1 MWNFPNE
8 EDTAIYKAGMY
19 SPTSIVGVRLLVH
32 YSTRDT
38 PYIVTKDKIISSNL
52 SVLSQATNTNA
63 FGIGAAFIDTL
74 DINVA
79 LDAPGIKGATKGV
92 TQFTLEA
99 GYGTTKDNI
108 KYVPIGVY
116 RMQDRSCSRKN
127 GYYTLKLQSFMAALD
142 KNVPSNIK
150 VSGTVK
156 DILSYLCSKVYI
168 RNVSDNTK
176 DIKLY
181 LSSKM
186 TDSYIAS
193 LPNSNISFT
202 INKDTGYTTYRDIL
216 KDIAVISCSF
226 ATFDNDG
233 GLLLVPFQN
242 HTYVTS
248 EGIVDSI
255 PQDQIIS
262 FAENIDNFNVEE
274 IRCVLEDNDGNK
286 VDYGYPL
293 DVDKDYNIDISSTR
307 ILKTLESK
315 DVANQISTSIYE
327 RIGSDNGYSPR
338 PFDIKTRNP
347 DFRLRVGDWVEATDI
362 LKDDNGEYIKSK
374 AQIMKISYSVP
385 GSCTYSSFTN
395 PTNNDNNATYRS
407 SYTPTGSS
415 KGGSGTTVVD
425 QTGQWHFNT

>member
-1 MWNFPNE
+1 MWNFPNA
-8 EDTAIYKAGMY
+8 EDTAIYEAGMY
-19 SPTSIVGVRLLVH
+19 SPITTLGIRLLVQ
-32 YSTRDT
+32 YSTRNT
-38 PYIVTKDKIISSNL
+38 PFIVTKDKIISNNL
-52 SVLSQATNTNA
+52 SVLSQATNANS
-63 FGIGAAFIDTL
+63 FGIGAAFVDTL

-79 LDAPGIKGATKGV
+79 LDAPGVKGATKGV

-99 GYGTTKDNI
+99 GYGTTQENI
-108 KYVPIGVY
+108 KYVPIGIY

-142 KNVPSNIK
+142 KNVPSNIN
-150 VSGTVK
+150 VSGTIK
-156 DILSYLCSKVYI
+156 DILDYLCDKVYV
-168 RNVSDNTK
+168 RNVADSEK

-186 TDSYIAS
+186 TDNYIAS
-193 LPNSNISFT
+193 LPNSNVSFAIT
-202 INKDTGYTTYRDIL
+202 SDTGYTTYRDIL
-216 KDIAVISCSF
+216 KDIAVVSCSF
-226 ATFDNDG
+226 ATFDNEG

-248 EGIVDSI
+248 EGIVASI

-262 FAENIDNFNVEE
+262 FAENIDSFNVEE
-274 IRCVLEDNDGNK
+274 IRCVLEDDSGTN

-293 DVDKDYNIDISSTR
+293 DVDKDYNIDISNTR
-307 ILKTLESK
+307 ILKSLESI
-315 DVANQISTSIYE
+315 DVANQISASIYG
-327 RIGSDNGYSPR
+327 RIGNENGYSPR

-347 DFRLRVGDWVEATDI
+347 DFRLRTGDWIEATDI
-362 LKDDNGEYIKSK
+362 LKDDNDGYIKST

-385 GSCTYSSFTN
+385 GVCTYSSFTN
-395 PTNNDNNATYRS
+395 PTNNDNNATRRS

-415 KGGSGTTVVD
+415 KGGTTTVVD